1 MVATNFTTSNI
12 SSIKIDDVKYNLKS
26 VPFHA
31 TEAEWLTKNY
41 VPKAG
46 EIIIYDADEEHS
58 YLRFKVGNN
67 SDRAHEL
74 PFELLSKAETE
85 LYINAQIASA
95 GHLKRVVLGEKEELP
110 ALEEADENTIY
121 MKSSGFSLVAD
132 TYDEY
137 MVINGAWEKIGSTRV
152 DLSGYLTSISAGPG
166 LKATKNSAKDNDY
179 LVEIDTEVVFVLN
192 CGSSTE
198 LID

>member
-1 MVATNFTTSNI
+1 
-12 SSIKIDDVKYNLKS
+12 
-26 VPFHA
+26 
-31 TEAEWLTKNY
+31 
-41 VPKAG
+41 
-46 EIIIYDADEEHS
+46 
-58 YLRFKVGNN
+58 
-67 SDRAHEL
+67 
-74 PFELLSKAETE
+74 
-85 LYINAQIASA
+85 
-95 GHLKRVVLGEKEELP
+95 
-110 ALEEADENTIY
+110 

-152 DLSGYLTSISAGPG
+152 DLSGYLTSISAGLG